1 MREVAQLADTIGV
14 ESIWTWDH
22 FYALSGEEERP
33 NFEAWQILPA
43 WAAITKRVR
52 MGALVSGITY
62 RHPAVIAN
70 MAATLDHVS
79 NGRINLGI
87 GAAWNQTEHRAY
99 GIELGSPG
107 VRSTRFA
114 EAAKIIRRLV
124 DGDRV
129 TMKGKYYK
137 LQDAVLNV
145 RPVQKRMPIMIGGGG
160 EQRTLRTTARYAD
173 MWHGFGTAELIKHK
187 LEILR
192 QHCADVGRDPN
203 EIVPYG
209 GSWLVIRDDKDEAE
223 RVLAN
228 IAKHHPGMNRPNVF
242 VGTTDEVTK
251 HLKSYWDVGLRG
263 WSAGF
268 AYPYDTES
276 MQRLAEDVR
285 PRPGTAVGVAASRAP
300 DGPRTLG
307 GRGREPDRRRPLA
320 LSGFRA
326 ARTARAPRARGADAL
341 EALPAQRSDLPSRR
355 PGGSRLPHRVRHGE
369 GLRPP
374 GGRSGGRDRAAP
386 RRRRLR

>member
-1 MREVAQLADTIGV
+1 MRIGFQVWPQNTTWPAMREVAQLADASGI

-43 WAAITKRVR
+43 WAAVTQRVR
-52 MGALVSGITY
+52 LGALVSGITY

-79 NGRINLGI
+79 NGRVNLGI

-99 GIELGSPG
+99 GIDLGTPG
-107 VRSTRFA
+107 ERSTRFA
-114 EAAKIIRRLV
+114 EASKIIRRLL

-145 RPVQKRMPIMIGGGG
+145 RPIQKRLPIMIGGGG
-160 EQRTLRTTARYAD
+160 EKRTLRTTARYAD
-173 MWHGFGTAELIKHK
+173 MWHGFGTVEVVKRK

-192 QHCADVGRDPN
+192 QHCADVGRDPK

-242 VGTTDEVTK
+242 VGNADEVAK
-251 HLKSYWDVGLRG
+251 LMKSYWDVGLRG
-263 WSAGF
+263 WIAGF

-276 MQRLAEDVR
+276 MKRLAEDVR
-285 PRPGTAVGVAASRAP
+285 PRFERIAEVAA
-300 DGPRTLG
+300 
-307 GRGREPDRRRPLA
+307 
-320 LSGFRA
+320 
-326 ARTARAPRARGADAL
+326 
-341 EALPAQRSDLPSRR
+341 
-355 PGGSRLPHRVRHGE
+355 
-369 GLRPP
+369 
-374 GGRSGGRDRAAP
+374 
-386 RRRRLR
+386 